1 MADIATVKKITGD
14 VAWMEIDKRKTAW
27 KEKKTMEGKKH
38 HNINKR
44 ASMAGGG
51 NLS

>member
-1 MADIATVKKITGD
+1 MADIAAVNKITGD
-14 VAWMEIDKRKTAW
+14 VAWMEIDKRKTARN
-27 KEKKTMEGKKH
+27 KKKTMEGKKH